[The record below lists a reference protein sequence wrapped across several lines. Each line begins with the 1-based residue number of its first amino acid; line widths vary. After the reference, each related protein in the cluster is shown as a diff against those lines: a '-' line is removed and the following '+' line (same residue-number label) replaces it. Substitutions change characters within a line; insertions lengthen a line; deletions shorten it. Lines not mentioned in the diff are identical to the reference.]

1 MAAVHLAVSVDKR
14 LIPCP
19 PPDPGWMDRNGLQ
32 WYRSGHNSDYLAS
45 ACLEISGFE
54 MRELLSVSDQ
64 LYSRMLEAARWV
76 AEQDQ
81 WEQAGI
87 PASAVPL
94 VSYSLRQESDLHL
107 LGRFDFAGGIEGVP
121 LQLLEFNADTCSL
134 LPETAL
140 MQPEMARKIQGIEQP
155 ASWQVYKQLVRGF
168 KQLLEKHRDREPTLL
183 LSSLGYEEDVLN
195 LEVVRKAAL
204 EAGFQLA
211 QQVDLPNVIFSAE
224 EGIFVELRP
233 DEYQRYDFWYKMVPW
248 DFICYEEPA
257 LLDLLTSIITGG
269 HALVINPAFTMLLQS
284 KALLVYLFENNPMH
298 AALLPTSFSLDRLNK
313 KKGYVEK
320 PIIGRMGENIA
331 LYNEEGQLVFEN
343 DGDYGTFPTI
353 FQEKAVFNLDYLG
366 KSYQPGVFWS
376 QGACGIA
383 VRRQEG
389 WILDDDAQFIPHI
402 IPAGK

>member
-1 MAAVHLAVSVDKR
+1 
-14 LIPCP
+14 
-19 PPDPGWMDRNGLQ
+19 
-32 WYRSGHNSDYLAS
+32 
-45 ACLEISGFE
+45 
-54 MRELLSVSDQ
+54 MREMMSVSDQ

-87 PASAVPL
+87 PSSAIPL
-94 VSYSLRQESDLHL
+94 VSYSLRQECDLHL

-284 KALLVYLFENNPMH
+284 KALLVYLYENNPMH

-353 FQEKAVFNLDYLG
+353 FQEKAVFNLDHLG